1 MKGQQT
7 GAGNSTSSSAN
18 GDGGLVVGATGGG
31 ESKVCLA
38 VIPVKLYRSN
48 SDEFVETYALMD
60 NGSEVTLC
68 HEQLAKK
75 LGLVGKKI
83 EYTLTGMTGS
93 TQVEGTMV
101 SLTVKSMDESTVIE
115 LPNVKT
121 VKGMPIS
128 PSCIPKC
135 DDLSRW
141 SHLDRIDIPE
151 LKKGEVMLLIGVKER
166 PSLFLPL
173 EYKMGEETEPVAI
186 KYSLGWTVIGPVG
199 GKKVEPSCGVN
210 LIHMGTPK
218 YVPIYAAE
226 QENGVNCVCMDDDDS
241 QEFAEDLSNDALLS
255 RRLERM

>member
-1 MKGQQT
+1 MK
-7 GAGNSTSSSAN
+7 
-18 GDGGLVVGATGGG
+18 V
-31 ESKVCLA
+31 
-38 VIPVKLYRSN
+38 YRSN

-128 PSCIPKC
+128 PSCIPKR
-135 DDLSRW
+135 DDLSKW

-166 PSLFLPL
+166 PSLFLL
-173 EYKMGEETEPVAI
+173 WNIRWVKRR
-186 KYSLGWTVIGPVG
+186 SL
-199 GKKVEPSCGVN
+199 
-210 LIHMGTPK
+210 
-218 YVPIYAAE
+218 
-226 QENGVNCVCMDDDDS
+226 
-241 QEFAEDLSNDALLS
+241 
-255 RRLERM
+255 